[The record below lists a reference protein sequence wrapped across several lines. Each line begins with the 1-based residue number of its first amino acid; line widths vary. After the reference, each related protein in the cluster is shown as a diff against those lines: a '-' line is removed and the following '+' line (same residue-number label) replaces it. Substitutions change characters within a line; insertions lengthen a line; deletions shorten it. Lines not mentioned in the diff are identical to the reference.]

1 MNSEETYKQL
11 NIFNIQIILKFLVNN
26 YDMVVSN

>member
-11 NIFNIQIILKFLVNN
+11 NIFNIQMILKFLVNN

>member
-11 NIFNIQIILKFLVNN
+11 NKYNIQIILKFLVNN